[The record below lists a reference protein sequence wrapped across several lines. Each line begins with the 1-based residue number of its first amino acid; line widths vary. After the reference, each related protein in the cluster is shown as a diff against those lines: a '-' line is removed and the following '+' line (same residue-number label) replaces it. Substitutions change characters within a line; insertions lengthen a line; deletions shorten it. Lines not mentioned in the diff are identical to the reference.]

1 MQAFHKLLPVAISF
15 NGVTSVRE
23 SDKTNYF
30 VGDVLFR
37 FSVRLIH
44 IWLSTT
50 VELDDVVDTIM
61 DNIRSGTLKKHVS
74 LRSVIQLIASRS
86 GKLLSS

>member
-1 MQAFHKLLPVAISF
+1 MAISF

-23 SDKTNYF
+23 SDETNYF
-30 VGDVLFR
+30 VGNVLFR

-61 DNIRSGTLKKHVS
+61 DNIRSGALKNFLAFHH
-74 LRSVIQLIASRS
+74 ITY
-86 GKLLSS
+86 